1 MFKNKWLKNSK
12 IMNELIIYDLLIYFI
27 NVFVRT
33 KDTEVPHKHY
43 HILFLFNLF
52 PFPKRLLMESFSEM
66 FVLLSDIKS
75 CANYVVIIWIWSPR
89 RSNDMTHNMSVLEWL
104 WMSWKLLHEFDVLSL
119 LLLLLWFREEAEPCA
134 DMKDWISWFSFR
146 DIFSLAEGV
155 PDWSKV
161 LSSNT
166 VESRQ
171 SASFFCREH
180 NND

>member
-1 MFKNKWLKNSK
+1 MYLLEQK
-12 IMNELIIYDLLIYFI
+12 ILRFHTNIIIFCSFLICFH
-27 NVFVRT
+27 FQ
-33 KDTEVPHKHY
+33 
-43 HILFLFNLF
+43 
-52 PFPKRLLMESFSEM
+52 EM

-104 WMSWKLLHEFDVLSL
+104 WMSWKSLHEFDVLS

-161 LSSNT
+161 LSSILWSPDSLLLFSAENIT
-166 VESRQ
+166 MIRYANLLWVEPFSY
-171 SASFFCREH
+171 S
-180 NND
+180 NV